1 MLKQTNHGED
11 NLGQISTLVQV
22 RQAAFPDH
30 LLCARH
36 YEGVWGTWQ
45 ESLPWPRVHFLL
57 VVSKDTP
64 LMLLPSFQN
73 ADAMGSLGVTATIIV
88 VIIQQDKQ
96 DHSQVEDLS

>member
-1 MLKQTNHGED
+1 MLKQTNRGED
-11 NLGQISTLVQV
+11 DLGQTSALVKSI
-22 RQAAFPDH
+22 RQLFLTTYCVPGIVQG
-30 LLCARH
+30 LW
-36 YEGVWGTWQ
+36 VTWQ

-73 ADAMGSLGVTATIIV
+73 ADAMGSLRVTATSSV

-96 DHSQVEDLS
+96 DATHSQG